1 MASRRGAVR
10 YNPGPVSI
18 RNWFSSERSWWRP
31 YLGVVSLALATGL
44 LLLLFILAN
53 AAEILKTLRTAGG

>member
-1 MASRRGAVR
+1 M
-10 YNPGPVSI
+10 SI

-31 YLGVVSLALATGL
+31 YLGVASLALATGL